1 MVKAKQTFSNKQK
14 PNIHVSRLILNE
26 ILLKVA
32 FQAEGKWFQ
41 MNTQRCRKEEKP
53 KSSTN
58 ILQNINEYCL
68 YRTVVTSEI

>member
-32 FQAEGKWFQ
+32 FQAEGK
-41 MNTQRCRKEEKP
+41 
-53 KSSTN
+53 
-58 ILQNINEYCL
+58 
-68 YRTVVTSEI
+68 